1 MNTLRVNNQNVPIH
15 GAGDVNHFSLGKYR
29 HDAGFARHQQQVEG
43 VRRNSEWYDH
53 VIANI
58 PTRKTTD
65 FDELCVALRYR
76 LHYVDD
82 LYNFCTTRSISSG
95 ASRPRSGPSARLT

>member
-1 MNTLRVNNQNVPIH
+1 LSGVGGEVVGGLEEETLDASCSGGRAGVGEVEVELEEELGVGAAGGLKLVP
-15 GAGDVNHFSLGKYR
+15 N
-29 HDAGFARHQQQVEG
+29 
-43 VRRNSEWYDH
+43 YDH

-82 LYNFCTTRSISSG
+82 LYNFCYH
-95 ASRPRSGPSARLT
+95 